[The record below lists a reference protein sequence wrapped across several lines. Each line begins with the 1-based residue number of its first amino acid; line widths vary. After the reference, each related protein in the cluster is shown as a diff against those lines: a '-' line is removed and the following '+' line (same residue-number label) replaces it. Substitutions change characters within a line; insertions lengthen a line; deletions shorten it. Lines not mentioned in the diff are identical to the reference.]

1 MFTVRAYIPPP
12 PGTSFRAYGFD
23 AGPVAISPDG
33 KMLAF
38 SAVDEKGVTN
48 LWVRALSAPQ
58 ARMLQGTEDAAAP
71 FWSPDSQH
79 LGFEADHKLKKIS
92 VDGGDPQVLAEDTDD
107 YGGAWGPDGTIL
119 FGKTQNIVIY
129 RVTADRTKSS
139 SISLLTNWPAELKH

>member
-48 LWVRALSAPQ
+48 LWVRALSAQ
-58 ARMLQGTEDAAAP
+58 
-71 FWSPDSQH
+71 
-79 LGFEADHKLKKIS
+79 
-92 VDGGDPQVLAEDTDD
+92 
-107 YGGAWGPDGTIL
+107 
-119 FGKTQNIVIY
+119 
-129 RVTADRTKSS
+129 
-139 SISLLTNWPAELKH
+139 